1 MWKTFVITHLNTV
14 NTMICKMGKIVKNFY
29 FAMWIN
35 GVQTVC
41 NMDITAIF
49 IRTIQG
55 DKSIFLKDF

>member
-1 MWKTFVITHLNTV
+1 MWKTFLITYLNAV
-14 NTMICKMGKIVKNFY
+14 NTMSYKMGKSVENFY
-29 FAMWIN
+29 FVMWIN
-35 GVQTVC
+35 GVQIVC